1 MPSEKVIFILIIIST
16 VVIFLLL
23 LSLVYIFSLYS
34 KKQRLFAKELEAIR
48 LNYEKEILQTQLE
61 IQEQTFRDIS
71 REIHDNI
78 GLSLTLAKLQ
88 LNTLD
93 YQNREKSMEHIE
105 SSVELIGKAITDL
118 RDISHSLNSDII
130 KTNGLYNTLKE
141 ETEKIQRSGKQSVN
155 FIVTGDA
162 IFLDAERELVLYRI
176 AQEALN
182 NILKHASATEI
193 TLCLHY
199 EVDSLTLSI
208 RDNGK
213 GFEIMKDNLPGPVS
227 VSAGLTNMRIRA
239 LSINGSFK
247 IETAPRK
254 GTSIFVKTVYN

>member
-1 MPSEKVIFILIIIST
+1 LED
-16 VVIFLLL
+16 
-23 LSLVYIFSLYS
+23 
-34 KKQRLFAKELEAIR
+34 AKNA
-48 LNYEKEILQTQLE
+48 YEKNLLQTQLE

-93 YQNREKSMEHIE
+93 FENSQKSKDHIE

-141 ETEKIQRSGKQSVN
+141 ETEKIGLSGKQKVSFEVEGN
-155 FIVTGDA
+155 A
-162 IFLDAERELVLYRI
+162 LFLDAEKELVLYRI

-182 NILKHASATEI
+182 NVLKHAAATEI
-193 TLCLHY
+193 ALRLQY
-199 EVDSLTLSI
+199 ETDSLTLCI

-213 GFEIMKDNLPGPVS
+213 GFEIKNGVLPGPGS
-227 VSAGLTNMRIRA
+227 MSAGLTNMRIRA

-247 IETAPRK
+247 IETSPGL
-254 GTSIFVKTVYN
+254 GTSIFVTTAYN